1 MPKQSLRMMYEA
13 AVAELSNAAVSKLDA
28 GVSEEDVARWAVAE
42 RNILK
47 QAYRDLTPESI
58 LGRIVARTLER
69 YGNEMG
75 PSVDDLRSAGKSW
88 RQIIHSATRAGDH
101 GDDFFR
107 DG

>member
-1 MPKQSLRMMYEA
+1 MYEA
-13 AVAELSNAAVSKLDA
+13 AVAELSNAAASKLDA
-28 GVSEEDVARWAVAE
+28 GVSEENVARWAVAE

-58 LGRIVARTLER
+58 LARIVARTLKR
-69 YGNEMG
+69 CGNETG
-75 PSVDDLRSAGKSW
+75 LSVGDLRSAGKSW

-101 GDDFFR
+101 GGDFFR